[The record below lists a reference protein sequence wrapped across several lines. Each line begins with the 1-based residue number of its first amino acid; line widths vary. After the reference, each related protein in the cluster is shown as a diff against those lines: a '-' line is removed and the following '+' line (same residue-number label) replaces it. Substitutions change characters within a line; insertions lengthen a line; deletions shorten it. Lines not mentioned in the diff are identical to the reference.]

1 MKELSLRK
9 KILLDKL
16 NSDLAI
22 FTAKFEAERRFSLNT
37 AMIVQAQITEAIIE
51 EIKKQISLVETSTE
65 E

>member
-1 MKELSLRK
+1 MKELRK

-22 FTAKFEAERRFSLNT
+22 FTAKLEAERRFSLNNQI
-37 AMIVQAQITEAIIE
+37 MFQSVITEAIVN
-51 EIKKQISLVETSTE
+51 EIKKQISSAKTSTE

>member
-1 MKELSLRK
+1 MKELRK

-22 FTAKFEAERRFSLNT
+22 FTAKLEAERRFSLNNQI
-37 AMIVQAQITEAIIE
+37 MVQSVITEAIVN
-51 EIKKQISLVETSTE
+51 EIKKQISSAKTSTE

>member
-22 FTAKFEAERRFSLNT
+22 LTAKLEAERRFALNT
-37 AMIVQAQITEAIIE
+37 QMMVQSQITEAIIK
-51 EIKKQISLVETSTE
+51 EIKKQISLVETSTAE
-65 E
+65 